1 MSLKKEDKKDKQI
14 DDFLEQMK
22 TQLKKEL
29 EKLND
34 FSQQQVIT
42 AKIVLST

>member
-1 MSLKKEDKKDKQI
+1 
-14 DDFLEQMK
+14 MK

-34 FSQQQVIT
+34 FSKQQAIK
-42 AKIVLST
+42 AKIVLSTYQQENMNDSEKVNKKS

>member
-1 MSLKKEDKKDKQI
+1 
-14 DDFLEQMK
+14 MK

-34 FSQQQVIT
+34 FSKQQVIK
-42 AKIVLST
+42 AKIVLSTYQQENMNDSEKVKKKS

>member
-1 MSLKKEDKKDKQI
+1 
-14 DDFLEQMK
+14 MK

-34 FSQQQVIT
+34 FSQQQVIK